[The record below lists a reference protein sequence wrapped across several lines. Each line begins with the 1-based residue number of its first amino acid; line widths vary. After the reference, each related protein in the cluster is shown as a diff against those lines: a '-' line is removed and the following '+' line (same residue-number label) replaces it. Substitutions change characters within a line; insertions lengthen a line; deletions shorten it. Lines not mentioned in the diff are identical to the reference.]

1 MAILLAILTSASWG
15 TGDFLGGMASK
26 RQSTMQVA
34 VGVQLIGAIGL
45 GLAMPFFG
53 AEFAWRDMLIGAT
66 AGAAGL
72 MGLVLL
78 YRGLARG
85 PMAVVAP
92 LTALMSA
99 VVPAGWSIINSERPS
114 LVLSIG
120 LLLGLAS
127 IAMISKEP
135 RLTTDRQITG
145 EVVGEAI
152 AAGVGFG
159 LFLVIMSETAEAAAP
174 WPVFAARVF
183 AVLTL
188 AIAALLTKTSVVPS
202 EAYATIVAS
211 GVFDTAANVLFLFAL
226 EHGSLAPVAVLS
238 SLYPVMTVILARM
251 VLQERL
257 DRPKLI
263 GLGLALIAVGM
274 IAGG

>member
-34 VGVQLIGAIGL
+34 LGVQLIGAIGL

-99 VVPAGWSIINSERPS
+99 VVPAGWSIINGERPS

>member
-34 VGVQLIGAIGL
+34 LGVQLIGAIGL